1 MEVLYAGLTK
11 LEAEQLHAGQLP
23 VKLTEEIS
31 LAAADVDKITGL
43 ASLLS

>member
-1 MEVLYAGLTK
+1 MRAIAGET
-11 LEAEQLHAGQLP
+11 
-23 VKLTEEIS
+23 TEEIS